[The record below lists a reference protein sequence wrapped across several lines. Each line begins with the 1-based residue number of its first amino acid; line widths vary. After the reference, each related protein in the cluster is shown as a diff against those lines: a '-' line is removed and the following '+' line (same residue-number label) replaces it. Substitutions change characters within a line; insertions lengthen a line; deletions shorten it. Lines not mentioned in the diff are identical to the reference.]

1 MPSKLRNYGIRGI
14 AKNWFESYLINP
26 KQVVKV
32 GNVLSEQKFIA
43 CGVPQE
49 STLGPTLFL
58 LCINNIKNSSKILN
72 FFLFADSTSNLLI
85 NKKVE
90 EIEKIYNEELRN
102 VSEWLNANNLS
113 LNAGKSHFI
122 LFRKCQ
128 TKIIYKPDIKVMGER
143 IKEKEF
149 ANTWVC
155 YLIKHF
161 SGCTTLT
168 MLILKSLR
176 VKQSLLG

>member
-1 MPSKLRNYGIRGI
+1 MPQGSI
-14 AKNWFESYLINP
+14 
-26 KQVVKV
+26 
-32 GNVLSEQKFIA
+32 
-43 CGVPQE
+43 
-49 STLGPTLFL
+49 LGPILFL

-72 FFLFADSTSNLLI
+72 FFLFADGTSTLLI

-128 TKIIYKPDIKVMGER
+128 TKMIYKPDIKIMGEH

-161 SGCTTLT
+161 PGCTTLT
-168 MLILKSLR
+168 MLILKSLG
-176 VKQSLLG
+176 VKQSLLN